1 MLYKKR
7 KVNIIKNMKRYFG
20 LSNREEN
27 LVVYNTLLNSLLNS
41 LIVVPLFYFGYCIF
55 KAEGFKT
62 IFENYTKNANI

>member
-27 LVVYNTLLNSLLNS
+27 LVVYNTFFGSLLNSLLA
-41 LIVVPLFYFGYCIF
+41 VPLFFFGF
-55 KAEGFKT
+55 TVVKSEGLKSFAL
-62 IFENYTKNANI
+62 NYTNNAKV